1 MIKKLIQ
8 VLGIKI
14 LQFNGRSCNQCVG
27 CCYAF
32 HVNDRGVKK
41 KAGELCSKLDTTDTF
56 ISSATR
62 GLCTIYKKRPKTCSK
77 YWCLWKLGFGDK
89 EKDWPMKSGLV
100 FSSHPDGTVYV
111 SELFNG
117 KLIASKDTV
126 DRMKTATKKKFL
138 VKDNGE
144 II

>member
-32 HVNDRGVKK
+32 YINDGGVKK
-41 KAGELCSKLDTTDTF
+41 KTGELCSKLDTTDTF

-62 GLCTIYKKRPKTCSK
+62 GLCTISKKSPKTCSK
-77 YWCLWKLGFGDK
+77 YWGLWRLGVGDT

-100 FSSHPDGTVYV
+100 FSNHPDGLVYV
-111 SELFNG
+111 SELFSG
-117 KLIASKDTV
+117 KFISSHATIE
-126 DRMKTATKKKFL
+126 RMKTNTKKKFF